1 MPADD
6 KLTTSGSIRSL
17 GLACVVL
24 AIFLAFSAA
33 GVSLR
38 GLIWVLCATGTLI
51 VGEYY
56 RRPYRKELTRE
67 DVRHGLLEVGLLIA
81 SAVVFFWILH
91 PMGPPGFPD
100 RFTVNFSDNVEKGI
114 VAHVQRPPYDGQPP
128 DHGGSSSGGTPPSP
142 TGPITLKLSDR
153 LEDALTDFLKRASDS
168 AVSTPPLHVPLI
180 SFGAL
185 ALAAGLLFFTLKKR
199 GEKGG
204 ESGSKE
210 VSLAALTTIITA
222 VLGALQKLPPL
233 RVGYFRAAL
242 LAPSLVAICLGVAA
256 VFAVKKARQTKST
269 DELDKAWQYVATG
282 LSFGLLS
289 WLALWA
295 SATPVQTNQKNG
307 SGTAPA
313 AASIVDYQQ
322 VPIKSK
328 LLFAQGS
335 ADIKATEPSIAEIQ
349 NDAKPEDLLVLV
361 GSTDCSKMKIHNDA
375 LAARRA
381 DGVEQTLGKI
391 KAKLISY
398 VPPQHESCKPD
409 ANLRAVFPILLR

>member
-1 MPADD
+1 
-6 KLTTSGSIRSL
+6 
-17 GLACVVL
+17 
-24 AIFLAFSAA
+24 
-33 GVSLR
+33 
-38 GLIWVLCATGTLI
+38 
-51 VGEYY
+51 
-56 RRPYRKELTRE
+56 
-67 DVRHGLLEVGLLIA
+67 
-81 SAVVFFWILH
+81 
-91 PMGPPGFPD
+91 
-100 RFTVNFSDNVEKGI
+100 
-114 VAHVQRPPYDGQPP
+114 
-128 DHGGSSSGGTPPSP
+128 
-142 TGPITLKLSDR
+142 
-153 LEDALTDFLKRASDS
+153 
-168 AVSTPPLHVPLI
+168 
-180 SFGAL
+180 L

-335 ADIKATEPSIAEIQ
+335 ADIKATEPSIAEIR

-409 ANLRAVFPILLR
+409 ANLRAVFPILLRPVKK